1 MHAATLFTQ
10 AHHDTPPVFNA
21 VDRRYQ
27 LQLDQAFIQGPL
39 KDIRKNSNRVFLCL
53 AYRYFCMSNQFFDIA
68 IEDDIRFIAQQL
80 GIGNAPQWE
89 DYQADTKKRHKHI
102 ILDYMGVKPFVDDDA
117 QQLVLDKLIH
127 FAQCQLPFKQAFKSL
142 VVFLREKHIEI
153 PDFQTLETKIQKTYQ
168 EVVDKRI
175 EILDHALDADAKCEL
190 DKLFDKSPAGVH
202 GQYQLTLLKTFSQ
215 KLRPREIARNVES
228 FKQLHELFSLIEPAL
243 KALHLP
249 TAAIKFYAKTVQ
261 KTH

>member
-89 DYQADTKKRHKHI
+89 DYQA
-102 ILDYMGVKPFVDDDA
+102 G
-117 QQLVLDKLIH
+117 
-127 FAQCQLPFKQAFKSL
+127 
-142 VVFLREKHIEI
+142 VVFGWKLSKNIGVFVEGEYTKFWDSKIYNSSVGLNI
-153 PDFQTLETKIQKTYQ
+153 TLK
-168 EVVDKRI
+168 
-175 EILDHALDADAKCEL
+175 
-190 DKLFDKSPAGVH
+190 
-202 GQYQLTLLKTFSQ
+202 
-215 KLRPREIARNVES
+215 
-228 FKQLHELFSLIEPAL
+228 
-243 KALHLP
+243 
-249 TAAIKFYAKTVQ
+249 
-261 KTH
+261 